1 MAAPRRL
8 RMALLEHELA
18 QARFQYNL
26 VLAAILEAAQRERQR
41 ARRRERR
48 WWVREWI
55 LRRPLFGQYETLMKE
70 LEAEQ
75 AVDFKAFLRM
85 EPQMYY
91 ELLNRIHGTPADFRP
106 CTGRRVFRCGYDGAA
121 MRELGESPKSEKN
134 TPKRSMPVYRDN
146 YVGVLVALATHGSCM
161 YSSSDDVVEL
171 TPSNFNNLVL
181 NSDEV
186 WLSLAGDWKKAAT
199 ALKGVVKVGAVNADD
214 HQSLGGQYGVKG
226 FPTIKV
232 FGLDK
237 KSPTDYQGPRQASG
251 IVDAALNA
259 ASSMAKQRL
268 SGKRGSGGSSGG
280 GGGSGK
286 KADPADVIELT
297 DSNFQELVINSEDIW
312 LVEFFAPWCGHCKN
326 LAPQWAQAA
335 TDLKGKVKLG
345 AVDSTVHTVISSR
358 YGIRGYPTIKY
369 FPGGKKDGEAQ
380 EYDGGRTA
388 SDIVSWANQ
397 KAAENVPPPDVYE
410 ITSQKVLSDN
420 CDDRQL
426 CIVSILP
433 HILDC
438 QSQCRNKWVWAE
450 AGAQPALEEGLGIG
464 GFGYPLPQEEDIDLS
479 DVELDDLDEPS
490 KDEL

>member
-1 MAAPRRL
+1 MD
-8 RMALLEHELA
+8 
-18 QARFQYNL
+18 
-26 VLAAILEAAQRERQR
+26 IL
-41 ARRRERR
+41 
-48 WWVREWI
+48 
-55 LRRPLFGQYETLMKE
+55 F
-70 LEAEQ
+70 
-75 AVDFKAFLRM
+75 
-85 EPQMYY
+85 
-91 ELLNRIHGTPADFRP
+91 
-106 CTGRRVFRCGYDGAA
+106 
-121 MRELGESPKSEKN
+121 
-134 TPKRSMPVYRDN
+134 
-146 YVGVLVALATHGSCM
+146 VGVLVALATHGSCM

-186 WLSLAGDWKKAAT
+186 WLVEFYAPWCGHCQSLAGDWKKAAT

-438 QSQCRNKWVWAE
+438 QSQCRNKYIKALKAVGEHFKAKMWGWVWAE

-464 GFGYPLPQEEDIDLS
+464 GFGYPAMAAINSRKMKYALLRGSFAEQGIKDFLRDLSYGRGSTNPITGDKLPSIEARDPWDGKDGELPQEEDIDLS

>member
-1 MAAPRRL
+1 
-8 RMALLEHELA
+8 
-18 QARFQYNL
+18 
-26 VLAAILEAAQRERQR
+26 
-41 ARRRERR
+41 
-48 WWVREWI
+48 
-55 LRRPLFGQYETLMKE
+55 
-70 LEAEQ
+70 
-75 AVDFKAFLRM
+75 
-85 EPQMYY
+85 
-91 ELLNRIHGTPADFRP
+91 
-106 CTGRRVFRCGYDGAA
+106 
-121 MRELGESPKSEKN
+121 
-134 TPKRSMPVYRDN
+134 
-146 YVGVLVALATHGSCM
+146 M

-186 WLSLAGDWKKAAT
+186 WL
-199 ALKGVVKVGAVNADD
+199 VGAVNADD

-237 KSPTDYQGPRQASG
+237 KSPTDYQGACQASGPRQASG

-464 GFGYPLPQEEDIDLS
+464 GFGYPAMAAINSRKMKYALLRGSFAEQGIKDFLRDLSYGRGSTNPITGDKLPSIEAPALKNIQNHCLFDHNTVQWLPQEEDIDLS